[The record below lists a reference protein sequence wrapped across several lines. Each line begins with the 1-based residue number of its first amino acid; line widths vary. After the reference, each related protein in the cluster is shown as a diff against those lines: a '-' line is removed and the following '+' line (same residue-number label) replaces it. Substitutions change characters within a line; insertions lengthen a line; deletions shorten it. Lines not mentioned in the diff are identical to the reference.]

1 MEEEKKLIEY
11 ALLNLYEN
19 IDNKTIEELS
29 EILKMESDE
38 VEIFIEDV
46 LEDYAI

>member
-19 IDNKTIEELS
+19 IDNKSIEELS
-29 EILKMESDE
+29 EILKMDSDE
-38 VEIFIEDV
+38 VETFLEDV
-46 LEDYAI
+46 LEDYTG